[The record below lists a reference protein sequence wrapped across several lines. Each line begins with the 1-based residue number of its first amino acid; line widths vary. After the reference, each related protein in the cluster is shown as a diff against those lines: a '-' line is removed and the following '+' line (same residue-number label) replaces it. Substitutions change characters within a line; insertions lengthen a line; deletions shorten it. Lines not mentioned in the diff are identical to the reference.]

1 MRNNGVKAKEE
12 VEIEPGMGNV
22 FSDLGLPDPEER
34 QVKAALMR
42 AINHELKARGLT
54 QSRSAALI
62 GLAQPDVSR
71 ISRGQGRTF
80 SVERLLES
88 LKKLEVDVEITMHRG
103 TGALIV
109 RELV

>member
-1 MRNNGVKAKEE
+1 MSKRSKDEDPIE
-12 VEIEPGMGNV
+12 VEFGSGNV
-22 FSDLGLPDPEER
+22 FADLGLPSPEER

-42 AINHELKARGLT
+42 AINAEIRRRAITQVAAAELVD
-54 QSRSAALI
+54 
-62 GLAQPDVSR
+62 LAQPDISR

-80 SVERLLES
+80 SVERLLEL

-103 TGALIV
+103 TGALVV